1 MNKFE
6 KIINDFDR
14 LVKDIVLSEEPKKR
28 AIAANGIIMPPPSKS
43 QFVTI
48 IFFLQYDENENIA
61 TIAKNKFYQIPEAT
75 IIEALK
81 GNLHFFVLAGIFNY
95 LIKQEKQNLEIF
107 KALFNNENFEYKLF
121 SSKLTNLS
129 LEIRTFFA
137 NATTL
142 LLKSP
147 EITAELLKTDIIPSD
162 KQKIVDFAIRHNID
176 IPIDGFEKMK
186 QNFSK
191 QIVSVT
197 EIMDKVQKITTNSPL
212 LNETENKNINSETK
226 EEFFSNNKII
236 PLSDVK
242 KLSFQEVLSYVS
254 ESMKEMLLHPKR
266 LVMAKIKP
274 LKPEEKVSLL
284 FYLTLDEDV
293 QISEEA
299 KKSFNELPINMIDG
313 VLGINDLD
321 FHVLGGIL
329 ENLREKNLI
338 DQKRF
343 EKIIF
348 HKSFNY
354 GLLIGKINYFSQENI
369 ELIANNTNA
378 LMSYPSLIA
387 EIYKSPKSLSST
399 SQRLLEFAFRHN
411 MIINE
416 IEDFEELKTEFET
429 GISTPKDKN
438 VEKEIDEVFDK
449 FVDKKL
455 KEKTVDVEKIKE
467 ELETDDNEEIKI
479 VDETPVNTIEE
490 RKSLM
495 RLINEM
501 TVAQKI
507 KLAMMGNMEARSL
520 LIKQSSRLVVEAV
533 VRNPMLTDQ
542 EIVRYSADKNISR
555 EVIQYIAG
563 NRKWLRKYQVK
574 LNIVMNPKTP
584 LGRAMNLLETLNIKD
599 IIMISKEKGITSA
612 LKNKAAE
619 IIQKIEKKKEKKK

>member
-1 MNKFE
+1 MNRFD
-6 KIINDFDR
+6 KIINDFDQ
-14 LVKDIVLSEEPKKR
+14 LTKDIILNNEIKKR
-28 AIAANGIIMPPPSKS
+28 AIAANGIIIPTPSKS

-48 IFFLQYDENENIA
+48 IFFLQYDENESVA

-75 IIEALK
+75 ILESLK
-81 GNLHFFVLAGIFNY
+81 GQLHFFVLAGIFNY
-95 LIKQEKQNLEIF
+95 LVKQEQQNLDIF
-107 KALFNNENFEYKLF
+107 KSLISNENFEYKLF
-121 SSKLTNLS
+121 SSKLVNLS
-129 LEIRTFFA
+129 LEIRTFLA
-137 NATTL
+137 NATSL

-147 EITAELLKTDIIPSD
+147 EITAELLKTNIIASD
-162 KQKIVDFAIRHNID
+162 KQRIIDFAIRHDID

-186 QNFSK
+186 QNFAK
-191 QIVSVT
+191 QTASIT
-197 EIMDKVQKITTNSPL
+197 EILEEPQKQNTDLYVKNNID
-212 LNETENKNINSETK
+212 ENKPNLESK

-236 PLSDVK
+236 PISEVK
-242 KLSFQEVLSYVS
+242 KISFQDVLSYVS

-284 FYLTLDEDV
+284 YYLTIDDDT

-299 KKSFNELPINMIDG
+299 IKIFNDLPINMIDS
-313 VLGINDLD
+313 VLSVSDLD
-321 FHVLGGIL
+321 FNVLGGIL

-354 GLLIGKINYFSQENI
+354 GLLLGKINYFSQENI

-387 EIYKSPKSLSST
+387 EIYKSPKALSST

-411 MIINE
+411 IIIKE
-416 IEDFEELKTEFET
+416 IEDFEALKSEFET
-429 GISTPKDKN
+429 GVTTPKDK
-438 VEKEIDEVFDK
+438 EIIKEIDEVFDK

-455 KEKTVDVEKIKE
+455 KEKIVDIEKLKE
-467 ELETDDNEEIKI
+467 ELDTEDTEEVKT

-495 RLINEM
+495 RLITEM

-542 EIVRYSADKNISR
+542 EIIRYSADKNIAR

-563 NRKWLRKYQVK
+563 NRKWLRKYQIK
-574 LNIVMNPKTP
+574 LNIVLNPKTP

-599 IIMISKEKGITSA
+599 ILMISKEKGITSA

>member
-1 MNKFE
+1 MNRFD
-6 KIINDFDR
+6 KIINDFDQ
-14 LVKDIVLSEEPKKR
+14 LTKDIILNNEIKKR
-28 AIAANGIIMPPPSKS
+28 AVAANGIIIPTPSKS

-48 IFFLQYDENENIA
+48 IFFLQYDENESIA
-61 TIAKNKFYQIPEAT
+61 TIAKNKFYQIPEA
-75 IIEALK
+75 IILESLK
-81 GNLHFFVLAGIFNY
+81 GQLHFFVLAGIFNY
-95 LIKQEKQNLEIF
+95 LIKQEKQNLDIF
-107 KALFNNENFEYKLF
+107 KALLNNESFEYKLF
-121 SSKLTNLS
+121 SSKLANLN

-137 NATTL
+137 NATSL

-162 KQKIVDFAIRHNID
+162 KQRIIDFAIRHNID

-186 QNFSK
+186 QNIEK
-191 QIVSVT
+191 NNT
-197 EIMDKVQKITTNSPL
+197 EEEKSS
-212 LNETENKNINSETK
+212 TEEK

-236 PLSDVK
+236 PIPEVK
-242 KLSFQEVLSYVS
+242 KISFQDVLSYVS
-254 ESMKEMLLHPKR
+254 ESMKEILLHPKR

-274 LKPEEKVSLL
+274 LKPEEKVSL
-284 FYLTLDEDV
+284 FYYLTLDDDI
-293 QISEEA
+293 QIAEEA
-299 KKSFNELPINMIDG
+299 KKSFNDLPINMIDG
-313 VLGINDLD
+313 VLGVNDLD
-321 FHVLGGIL
+321 FNVLGGIL

-354 GLLIGKINYFSQENI
+354 GLLLGKINYFSQENI

-378 LMSYPSLIA
+378 LMLYPSLIA

-411 MIINE
+411 IIIKE
-416 IEDFEELKTEFET
+416 IEDFEELKSEFET
-429 GISTPKDKN
+429 GVTTPKDKE
-438 VEKEIDEVFDK
+438 VIKEIDEVFDK

-455 KEKTVDVEKIKE
+455 KEKTIDIDKIKE
-467 ELETDDNEEIKI
+467 ELETTDETDEVKT
-479 VDETPVNTIEE
+479 VDETPINTLEE

-542 EIVRYSADKNISR
+542 EIIRYSADKNISR

-563 NRKWLRKYQVK
+563 NRKWLRKYQIK
-574 LNIVMNPKTP
+574 LNIVLNPKTP
-584 LGRAMNLLETLNIKD
+584 LGRAMNLLETLNVKD
-599 IIMISKEKGITSA
+599 ILMISKEKGITSA

>member
-1 MNKFE
+1 MNRFD
-6 KIINDFDR
+6 KIINDFDQ
-14 LVKDIVLSEEPKKR
+14 LTKDIILNNEIKKR
-28 AIAANGIIMPPPSKS
+28 AIAANGIIIPTPSKS

-48 IFFLQYDENENIA
+48 IFFLQYDENESVA

-75 IIEALK
+75 ILESLK
-81 GNLHFFVLAGIFNY
+81 GQLHFFVLAGIFNY
-95 LIKQEKQNLEIF
+95 LVKQEQQNLDIF
-107 KALFNNENFEYKLF
+107 KSLISNENFEYKLF
-121 SSKLTNLS
+121 SSKLVNLS

-137 NATTL
+137 NATSL

-147 EITAELLKTDIIPSD
+147 EITAELLKTNIIASD
-162 KQKIVDFAIRHNID
+162 KQRIIDFAIRHDID

-186 QNFSK
+186 QNFAK
-191 QIVSVT
+191 QTVSVIEIVEEPQKQNT
-197 EIMDKVQKITTNSPL
+197 ELHEKN
-212 LNETENKNINSETK
+212 NTEEK

-236 PLSDVK
+236 TIPEVK
-242 KLSFQEVLSYVS
+242 KISFQDVLSYVS

-284 FYLTLDEDV
+284 YYLTIDDDT

-299 KKSFNELPINMIDG
+299 IKIFNDLPINMIDS
-313 VLGINDLD
+313 VLSVSDLD
-321 FHVLGGIL
+321 FNVLGGIL

-354 GLLIGKINYFSQENI
+354 GLLLGKINYFSQENI

-387 EIYKSPKSLSST
+387 EIYKSPKALSST

-411 MIINE
+411 IIIKE
-416 IEDFEELKTEFET
+416 IEDFEALKSEFET
-429 GISTPKDKN
+429 GVTTPKDK
-438 VEKEIDEVFDK
+438 EIIKEIDEVFDK

-455 KEKTVDVEKIKE
+455 KEKIVDIEKFKE
-467 ELETDDNEEIKI
+467 ELDTEDTEEVKT
-479 VDETPVNTIEE
+479 VDETPVNTVEE

-542 EIVRYSADKNISR
+542 EIIRYSADKNISR

-563 NRKWLRKYQVK
+563 NRKWLRKYQIK
-574 LNIVMNPKTP
+574 FNIVLNPKTP

-599 IIMISKEKGITSA
+599 ILMISKEKGITSA